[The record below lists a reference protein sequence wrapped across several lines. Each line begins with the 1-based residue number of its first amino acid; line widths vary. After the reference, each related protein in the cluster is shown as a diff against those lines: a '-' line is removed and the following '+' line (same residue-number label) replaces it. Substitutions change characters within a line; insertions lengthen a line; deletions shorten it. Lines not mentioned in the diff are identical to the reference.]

1 VVVRSTH
8 VGTGIVKRNIEVDD
22 DKLGFVAARS
32 LNPQKARVLLQL
44 ALMQTQDA
52 SEIQQ
57 MFLEY

>member
-1 VVVRSTH
+1 MVVRSTH